1 MLQVASKSAGPIL
14 ATGML
19 ATANR
24 VVFNKESMDWRILPA
39 TALAAL
45 GFSLVEKIWEQGAT
59 ILAWTAFLT
68 ILLTRIDNQKSP
80 VENALTWWN
89 GSNK

>member
-1 MLQVASKSAGPIL
+1 MASKSAGPIL

-24 VVFNKESMDWRILPA
+24 VVFNGQPMDWRILPA

-45 GFSLVEKIWEQGAT
+45 GFSLVEKAWGEGAI

-68 ILLTRIDNQKSP
+68 VLLTRIDNHKSP
-80 VENALTWWN
+80 VENAFTWWN
-89 GSNK
+89 GAK

>member
-1 MLQVASKSAGPIL
+1 MASKSAGPIL

-24 VVFNKESMDWRILPA
+24 VVFNGQAMDWRILPA

-45 GFSLVEKIWEQGAT
+45 GFSLVEKVWGQGT
-59 ILAWTAFLT
+59 VILAWTAFLT
-68 ILLTRIDNQKSP
+68 ILLTRINNEKSP
-80 VENALTWWN
+80 VENALSWWN
-89 GSNK
+89 GGK